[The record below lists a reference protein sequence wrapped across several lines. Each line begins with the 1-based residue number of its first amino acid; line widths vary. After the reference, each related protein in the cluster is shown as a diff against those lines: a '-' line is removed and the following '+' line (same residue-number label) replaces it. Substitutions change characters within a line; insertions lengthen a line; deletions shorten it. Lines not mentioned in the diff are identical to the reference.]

1 MIRAKSGSF
10 HEDAL
15 NWPYIFAA
23 IRDNLSS
30 QKPEPWAHQQDAWQ
44 ILAWHI
50 LDALQTGAIR
60 FSELTEKNRR
70 FLGLI
75 IPFLAK
81 VSFWRC
87 ENSGSWEEIAAVRSS
102 VRAWEHRLVVRLG
115 ELASSQK
122 FRFLRTEFDRHR
134 RFLGRRYKTLTLE
147 KAVALLDREAT
158 KAIVAD
164 LPFESP
170 GYPSNALRYRK
181 ADAALLYLLELG
193 YPEFLAARAGKD
205 ASWAKKLE
213 QSIIA
218 QVLSLQDDRSGALYR
233 YANDSYQRSGYFR
246 NLTVAR
252 LNELYGSP
260 LSDASEHFG
269 GRGRIISTGR
279 KAAWTHPVWQL
290 ASWAGQRW
298 LNTKR
303 AEYRRMHD
311 RFFLQGLK
319 LVSGSS
325 KSIDVTSDGL
335 ARIISIAAWRM
346 PECYISDS
354 TSNGI
359 EVVFPSPHTPL
370 NWATGEMLY
379 AFEIRRTMLA
389 AKQ

>member
-1 MIRAKSGSF
+1 MIRAKSRSF
-10 HEDAL
+10 HEDAM
-15 NWPYIFAA
+15 NWPYIFAS

-50 LDALQTGAIR
+50 LDALQMGAIR
-60 FSELTEKNRR
+60 FSELTKKNRR
-70 FLGLI
+70 FLSLI

-81 VSFWRC
+81 VSFWKC

-115 ELASSQK
+115 ELASSQR

-134 RFLGRRYKTLTLE
+134 HHLGRRYKTLTLE

-158 KAIVAD
+158 KALLAD

-170 GYPSNALRYRK
+170 RYRSNALRYRK

-193 YPEFLAARAGKD
+193 YPEFLAARAGKK
-205 ASWAKKLE
+205 APWAKKLE

-252 LNELYGSP
+252 LNELYGAPSG
-260 LSDASEHFG
+260 DASHHFD
-269 GRGRIISTGR
+269 GRDRIVPRGR
-279 KAAWTHPVWQL
+279 KASWTHFIWQI

-311 RFFLQGLK
+311 RFFVQGLK
-319 LVSGSS
+319 LVTGKS

-335 ARIISIAAWRM
+335 ARIISTAAWRM

-359 EVVFPSPHTPL
+359 ELVFPSPHTPL

-379 AFEIRRTMLA
+379 AFEIRRTILA
-389 AKQ
+389 AKK